1 MTPALRLLAVNMAL
15 DPVSGG
21 GTAVRTVEL
30 SRALAQ
36 RGAACT
42 ILTTRRGL
50 DAQLRARLAGV
61 RIVTLPSAGGR
72 HRIPVA
78 GLGRLQRS
86 VRDCDLLLLTNH
98 WTPINALAYW
108 AARAAGK
115 PYLVCP
121 AGALPFFG
129 RSRLLK
135 QAYNAVVGH
144 RIVRDAAGWIAI
156 APNELEHFQGYGVR
170 PDGVTLIPNGVWPPG
185 GSPDAAAFRRAHGLG
200 EAPVLLFLGR
210 LAPIKG
216 PDLLLEAF
224 ARCRELSVWRLV
236 LAGQDEGLSAKLRRR
251 VEEHDLADRVHFVGF
266 LDDAAKADALAACAA
281 VAIPSRQE
289 AMSLVVLEAGAAGRP
304 VLLTDRCGFPQV
316 TEVGGGW
323 VVPATV
329 EGLEAGLR
337 AAAADGPQLAAR
349 GVALQRF
356 VLDTYGWPR
365 IADLHLELFR
375 SVLGRRAA
383 A

>member
-1 MTPALRLLAVNMAL
+1 M
-15 DPVSGG
+15 
-21 GTAVRTVEL
+21 RTMEL
-30 SRALAQ
+30 SRTLAQ

-50 DAQLRARLAGV
+50 DPRLRERLAGV
-61 RIVTLPSAGGR
+61 RIVDLPSAGGR

-78 GLGRLQRS
+78 GLGQLWRA
-86 VRDCDLLLLTNH
+86 VRDCDLLLLMNH

-115 PYLVCP
+115 PHLVCP

-135 QAYNAVVGH
+135 SVYNAVVGH
-144 RIVRDAAGWIAI
+144 QTVRNAAGWIAI
-156 APNELEHFQGYGVR
+156 APNELEHFESYGVV
-170 PDGVTLIPNGVWPPG
+170 PGDVALIPNGVWPPSG
-185 GSPDAAAFRRAHGLG
+185 TPDAAAFRGAHRLG
-200 EAPVLLFLGR
+200 EAPVILFLGR

-216 PDLLLEAF
+216 PDLLVEAF
-224 ARCRELSVWRLV
+224 ARCRQLSAWRLV
-236 LAGQDEGLSAKLRRR
+236 FAGQDGGLEEKLRRQAASLD
-251 VEEHDLADRVHFVGF
+251 VADRVHFVGF
-266 LDDAAKADALAACAA
+266 LDDAGKADALAACTI

-304 VLLTDRCGFPQV
+304 VILTDRCGFPQV
-316 TEVGGGW
+316 GEAGGGW

-329 EGLEAGLR
+329 EGLAAGLL
-337 AAAADGPQLAAR
+337 AAAGDQPRLAAR
-349 GVALQRF
+349 GAVLQRF
-356 VLDTYGWPR
+356 VLGSYGWPR
-365 IADLHLELFR
+365 IAELHLDLFR
-375 SVLGRRAA
+375 SVLGRQAA